1 MQLGGGTF
9 IGKAVG
15 YAAERIVAPRR
26 AIVVVISD
34 FYEGM
39 SEHVLLGHVRALVGQ
54 GSTVLGLAA
63 LDEQADPV
71 YDRAL
76 AAKLVEAGAHVGAM
90 TPGQLAA
97 WLAERL
103 K

>member
-1 MQLGGGTF
+1 M
-9 IGKAVG
+9 A
-15 YAAERIVAPRR
+15 
-26 AIVVVISD
+26 
-34 FYEGM
+34 
-39 SEHVLLGHVRALVGQ
+39 EHVLLGHVRALVGQ

-76 AAKLVEAGAHVGAM
+76 AARLVEAGAHVGAM

-97 WLAERL
+97 WLAEKL
-103 K
+103 Q

>member
-1 MQLGGGTF
+1 
-9 IGKAVG
+9 
-15 YAAERIVAPRR
+15 
-26 AIVVVISD
+26 
-34 FYEGM
+34 
-39 SEHVLLGHVRALVGQ
+39 VRALVAQ

-71 YDRAL
+71 YDREL
-76 AAKLVEAGAHVGAM
+76 AGKLVEAGAHVGAM

-97 WLAERL
+97 WLAEKL